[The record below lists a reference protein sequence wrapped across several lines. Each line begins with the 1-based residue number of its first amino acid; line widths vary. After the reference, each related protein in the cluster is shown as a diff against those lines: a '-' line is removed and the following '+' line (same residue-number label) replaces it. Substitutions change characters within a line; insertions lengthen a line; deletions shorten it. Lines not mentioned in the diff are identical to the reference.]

1 MKTNFKLI
9 MQATLIKALSNFTT
23 VMEFQNKDF
32 NAHKPRQYG
41 NISKEIVKIN
51 KRYKEYFVLVSLP
64 LFPSDMDE
72 EGEFLKKLAPARLTP
87 SQLTSSSG
95 WILHI
100 ITFQIVPQASW
111 GRASSPHV

>member
-1 MKTNFKLI
+1 

-32 NAHKPRQYG
+32 NVHKPRQYE
-41 NISKEIVKIN
+41 NFSPEIVKIN
-51 KRYKEYFVLVSLP
+51 KCYKEYFVLVSLP
-64 LFPSDMDE
+64 LFPSDTDK
-72 EGEFLKKLAPARLTP
+72 EGEFLKKLAPARLTQ

>member
-1 MKTNFKLI
+1 
-9 MQATLIKALSNFTT
+9 
-23 VMEFQNKDF
+23 MEFQHKDF
-32 NAHKPRQYG
+32 NAHKPRQYRD
-41 NISKEIVKIN
+41 ISKEIVKIN

-72 EGEFLKKLAPARLTP
+72 EDEFLKKLAPARLTP
-87 SQLTSSSG
+87 SQLTSRSG
-95 WILHI
+95 WISHI